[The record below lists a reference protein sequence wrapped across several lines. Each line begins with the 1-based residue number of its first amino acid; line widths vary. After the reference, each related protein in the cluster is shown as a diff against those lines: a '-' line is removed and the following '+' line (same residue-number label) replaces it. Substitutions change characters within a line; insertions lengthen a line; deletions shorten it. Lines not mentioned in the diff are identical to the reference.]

1 MYVWGT
7 LPGRI
12 SPTCP
17 MHLVQLLLPLNNNAG
32 KPLARELFVEV
43 RNELVERFGGMTGYT
58 RAPVRG
64 LWQDNDQ
71 TVHDDLVIYEVMV
84 EPLDIG
90 WWRQYRARLERRF
103 EQSELVVRAHE
114 IQVV

>member
-1 MYVWGT
+1 
-7 LPGRI
+7 
-12 SPTCP
+12 
-17 MHLVQLLLPLNNNAG
+17 MHLVQLLLALNNNAG

-84 EPLDIG
+84 ESLDAD
-90 WWRQYRARLERRF
+90 WWRQYRARLEKRF

-114 IQVV
+114 IHVM